1 MPGSGG
7 VCFDCVRATK
17 NSELEII
24 RFSNVVENRL
34 KTKLTKQRDQVG
46 KIKWRAT
53 KLCLLICQ
61 VHKIWY
67 VSKNFCYKTTV
78 CKNLKL
84 N

>member
-1 MPGSGG
+1 MRFLLYANTLFLTLLPGSGG

-46 KIKWRAT
+46 KIK
-53 KLCLLICQ
+53 
-61 VHKIWY
+61 
-67 VSKNFCYKTTV
+67 
-78 CKNLKL
+78 
-84 N
+84 